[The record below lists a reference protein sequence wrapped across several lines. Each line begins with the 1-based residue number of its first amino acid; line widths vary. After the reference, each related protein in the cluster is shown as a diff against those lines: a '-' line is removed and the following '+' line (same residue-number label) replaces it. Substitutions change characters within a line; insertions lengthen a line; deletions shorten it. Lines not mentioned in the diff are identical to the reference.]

1 MISHSK
7 FDYKGPVPAKGGFY
21 WKFVSY
27 QCWHFFFSGGWKGGG
42 VQVSKNNECDLSIE
56 E

>member
-1 MISHSK
+1 VISHSK

-27 QCWHFFFSGGWKGGG
+27 QCWHTLHTETPFFFFFFFWGGG
-42 VQVSKNNECDLSIE
+42 GREGEFK
-56 E
+56 